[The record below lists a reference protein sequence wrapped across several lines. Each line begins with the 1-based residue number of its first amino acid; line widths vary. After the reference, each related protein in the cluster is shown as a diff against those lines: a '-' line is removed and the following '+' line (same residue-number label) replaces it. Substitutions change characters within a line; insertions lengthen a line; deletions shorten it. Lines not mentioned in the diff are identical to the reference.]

1 MYLGQKKR
9 DNMKT
14 IFTACV
20 FLFITNLGFSQE
32 YNITFQLNTNSMTES
47 FNIPEIN
54 GTFNNWCGACAPMAD
69 SDGDGIYSITIPL
82 PAGTIEY
89 KFAADGWNIQ
99 ETLLPG
105 SSCTLTTGQFT
116 NRIYSVTGD
125 ATLPIV
131 CWGSCDDCGINNG
144 PYNVTFSVD
153 MNDVSAQ
160 YTTPEINGV
169 FNNWCG
175 GCAPMSDVDGDNVW
189 EITIPL
195 LAGTYEYKFAADNW
209 GIQEELTPGSSCTL
223 TTESFTNRLITV
235 EGPVVLSQVCWASCA
250 ACVVGVNETI
260 SNNTFSIYPNP
271 SNDFLNIQGVIGDS
285 KVEIIDSF
293 GRVVKSI
300 ESLNAINYRI
310 DIQELPVGN
319 YIIRNISN
327 SGSSIQKFS
336 KAK

>member
-131 CWGSCDDCGINNG
+131 CWGSCDDCGIDNG

-153 MNDVSAQ
+153 MNDVTQSFSA
-160 YTTPEINGV
+160 PEVNGT

-175 GCAPMSDVDGDNVW
+175 GCAPMSDSNGDGVW

-195 LAGTYEYKFAADNW
+195 APGSYEYKFAYDSWA
-209 GIQEELTPGSSCTL
+209 GQEALTPGSPCTV
-223 TTESFTNRLITV
+223 TVDAFTNR
-235 EGPVVLSQVCWASCA
+235 VLEVTEATNLGAVCWGFCGPCSIT
-250 ACVVGVNETI
+250 NIDETTSSEI
-260 SNNTFSIYPNP
+260 TLFPNP

-300 ESLNAINYRI
+300 ESLNAINYKI

-319 YIIRNISN
+319 YIIRNIST